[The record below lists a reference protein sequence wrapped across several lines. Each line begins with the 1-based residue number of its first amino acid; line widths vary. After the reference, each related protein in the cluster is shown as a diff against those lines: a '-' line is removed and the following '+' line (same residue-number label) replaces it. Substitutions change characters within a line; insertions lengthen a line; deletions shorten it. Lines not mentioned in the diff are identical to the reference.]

1 MTQRILFP
9 AIVIGLLF
17 AIVLTFVDVRFLTG
31 ELATDPVA
39 TFLVNGLVLLAALT
53 LYGFLMQKA
62 AAAGVVEHPARRA
75 AGDGRGTRGGRSDRG
90 EGAGRGSESGNG
102 KGKGRSGGRNRG
114 GRSERGEKG
123 EKTEQKARQEDAD
136 AGPREQGTI
145 KWFSGTKGFG
155 FIIRE
160 DGSEVFVH
168 HRALRGQGRRDLPD
182 GQPVSFVVVQR
193 DKGPQADQVDLEGD
207 ATGNRA

>member
-1 MTQRILFP
+1 MTQRTLFP

-17 AIVLTFVDVRFLTG
+17 AIVLTFVDLRFLTG
-31 ELATDPVA
+31 DPVA
-39 TFLVNGLVLLAALT
+39 TFLVNAVALLAALT

-62 AAAGVVEHPARRA
+62 AAAGVVEHPGRKA
-75 AGDGRGTRGGRSDRG
+75 ADRGGDGRGTRGGRSGRG
-90 EGAGRGSESGNG
+90 EGSRSDAG
-102 KGKGRSGGRNRG
+102 KGRGRSGGGNRG
-114 GRSERGEKG
+114 GKSEKNEK
-123 EKTEQKARQEDAD
+123 KDQEEEAPS
-136 AGPREQGTI
+136 GPREQGTI

-182 GQPVSFVVVQR
+182 GQAVSFVVVQR
-193 DKGPQADQVDLEGD
+193 EKGPQADQVELEGD
-207 ATGNRA
+207 SAGNRA

>member
-1 MTQRILFP
+1 MTQRTLFP

-31 ELATDPVA
+31 DLATEPVVN
-39 TFLVNGLVLLAALT
+39 FLVNVVFLLAALT

-62 AAAGVVEHPARRA
+62 AAAGVVEHPARKA
-75 AGDGRGTRGGRSDRG
+75 AVGRGGRGAQSDRSGRG
-90 EGAGRGSESGNG
+90 EGSRRDSGSG
-102 KGKGRSGGRNRG
+102 KGRGRSGGNRG
-114 GRSERGEKG
+114 GKSEKS
-123 EKTEQKARQEDAD
+123 EQKDREGEAP

-160 DGSEVFVH
+160 DGSEVFLH
-168 HRALRGQGRRDLPD
+168 HRALRSQGRRDLPD
-182 GQPVSFVVVQR
+182 GQAVSFVVVQR
-193 DKGPQADQVDLEGD
+193 EKGPQADQVELEGD
-207 ATGNRA
+207 EAGNRA

>member
-1 MTQRILFP
+1 MTQRTLFP

-31 ELATDPVA
+31 ELATDPLA
-39 TFLVNGLVLLAALT
+39 TFLANTVALLAALT

-75 AGDGRGTRGGRSDRG
+75 VPTGGENTR
-90 EGAGRGSESGNG
+90 RGS
-102 KGKGRSGGRNRG
+102 GKGRGGNGRG
-114 GRSERGEKG
+114 GRSEQKKEP
-123 EKTEQKARQEDAD
+123 KAREADAP

-193 DKGPQADQVDLEGD
+193 EKGPQADQVELEGD
-207 ATGNRA
+207 DAGNRA

>member
-1 MTQRILFP
+1 MTQRTLFP

-31 ELATDPVA
+31 DLATEPVA
-39 TFLVNGLVLLAALT
+39 TFLVNAVVLLAALT

-62 AAAGVVEHPARRA
+62 AAAGMVEHPARRA
-75 AGDGRGTRGGRSDRG
+75 AAGSGGRGGQGDRS
-90 EGAGRGSESGNG
+90 GRGSGARRGASSGSG
-102 KGKGRSGGRNRG
+102 SGGGNRG
-114 GRSERGEKG
+114 GRSKQ
-123 EKTEQKARQEDAD
+123 KNEQKEQKGDAP

-168 HRALRGQGRRDLPD
+168 HRALRSQGRRDLPD
-182 GQPVSFVVVQR
+182 GQAVSFVVVQR
-193 DKGPQADQVDLEGD
+193 EKGPQADQVELEGD
-207 ATGNRA
+207 EAGNRA